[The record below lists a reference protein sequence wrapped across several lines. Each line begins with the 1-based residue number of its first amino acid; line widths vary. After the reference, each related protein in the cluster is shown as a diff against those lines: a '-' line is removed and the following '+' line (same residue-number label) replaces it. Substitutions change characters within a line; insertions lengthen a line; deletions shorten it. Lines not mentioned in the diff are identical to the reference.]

1 MLGELGVWSFQVFH
15 RPPWDIVRQKDSDD
29 VNVRVSHVIVIWCFK
44 VIRKLLQESDLS
56 DPSHNIIYQ

>member
-29 VNVRVSHVIVIWCFK
+29 VNVRVSHVIVIWCFT
-44 VIRKLLQESDLS
+44 ESS
-56 DPSHNIIYQ
+56 